1 MNEPIIPPI
10 NLLKIKFVFDKRW
23 YIKYDIFKL
32 GNTEYVCISKPKE
45 NESGK
50 WIIEALP
57 IDIMP
62 IKDKYNTEFIKN
74 KVSEIYQ

>member
-1 MNEPIIPPI
+1 MNELIIPPI
-10 NLLKIKFVFDKRW
+10 NLLKIEFIFDKGW

-32 GNTEYVCISKPKE
+32 GNTEYICISKPKE
-45 NESGK
+45 NENDK

-62 IKDKYNTEFIKN
+62 IKDKYNTEYIKN
-74 KVSEIYQ
+74 VVSEFYQ